1 VLDHFWIVIGNRAER
16 AAPYILL
23 GRDHQGRC
31 LASPI
36 VPTYDGIWRPVTA
49 WYGKRSEAARLRQGR
64 SIMEEHLDYEALQ
77 KPLDDEERE
86 LMDPDTWDWD
96 SMEEGNPVANPRMIF
111 SMEFS
116 REERQLLADVAYGQ
130 GITPIASIKRVAHAA
145 ARADVETFEAAQ
157 AAAIR

>member
-1 VLDHFWIVIGNRAER
+1 
-16 AAPYILL
+16 
-23 GRDHQGRC
+23 
-31 LASPI
+31 
-36 VPTYDGIWRPVTA
+36 
-49 WYGKRSEAARLRQGR
+49 
-64 SIMEEHLDYEALQ
+64 MEEHLDYEALQ